1 MATMAEAEPAV
12 SEPVGS
18 FEEFF
23 DQHYER
29 LLRAMYLAIGDR
41 HEAED
46 LAQDALVR
54 VYERWDQVRE
64 MERPDGYLYQ
74 TALNLRRSRLRRLA
88 TATRKLLG
96 GRSQEAPD
104 PAAEASERDAVRRA
118 LATLPASQREAVVL
132 VEWLGMSDAE
142 AAEVLGI
149 SPVAVR
155 VRISRARPTLREH
168 LRGASDG

>member
-23 DQHYER
+23 DLHYQR
-29 LLRAMYLAIGDR
+29 LLRAMFLATGDR

-46 LAQDALVR
+46 LAQDAFVR
-54 VYERWDQVRE
+54 VYERWDRVRG
-64 MERPDGYLYQ
+64 MERPDGYLYRI
-74 TALNLRRSRLRRLA
+74 ALNLRRSRLRRVA
-88 TATRKLLG
+88 TAARKLLG
-96 GRSQEAPD
+96 GRSPEAPD
-104 PAAEASERDAVRRA
+104 PATGATERDVLRRA
-118 LATLPASQREAVVL
+118 LAALPDGQREAVVL
-132 VEWLGMSDAE
+132 VEWLGLTDGE
-142 AAEVLGI
+142 AAEVLRI

-155 VRISRARPTLREH
+155 VRISRARPTLRDH

>member
-23 DQHYER
+23 DLHYQR
-29 LLRAMYLAIGDR
+29 LLRAMFLATGDR

-46 LAQDALVR
+46 LAQDAFVR
-54 VYERWDQVRE
+54 VYERWERVRG
-64 MERPDGYLYQ
+64 MERPDGYLYR
-74 TALNLRRSRLRRLA
+74 TALNLRRSRLRRVA
-88 TATRKLLG
+88 TAARKLLG
-96 GRSQEAPD
+96 GWSQEAPD
-104 PAAEASERDAVRRA
+104 PAAAAGERDLVRRA
-118 LATLPASQREAVVL
+118 LAALPDGQRDAVVL
-132 VEWLGMSDAE
+132 VEWLGMTDAG